1 MKRNMISPSN
11 EFGPQKGTR
20 LSGSFCLLCLLAAD
34 YGLRRFRADANG
46 NDHRNV
52 FLITSILVA
61 MRIHEIS
68 FFELYRQQDV
78 SRGSDREDEMRHSH
92 RGCGPEREQPS
103 QVQWVTHVP
112 IEQRRPEF

>member
-1 MKRNMISPSN
+1 M
-11 EFGPQKGTR
+11 
-20 LSGSFCLLCLLAAD
+20 AAD

-68 FFELYRQQDV
+68 LIDRLGDDKIADEPYRIKKRSEKEQISHDTVNKRRNPSKHELSLLRHRAQKIDV
-78 SRGSDREDEMRHSH
+78 EGES
-92 RGCGPEREQPS
+92 C
-103 QVQWVTHVP
+103 
-112 IEQRRPEF
+112 